1 MGKMINTVAGKI
13 SVDDMGKT
21 LMHEHLVFGYD
32 GYEADCA
39 GALSREEVVDRTIKI
54 AKKIMSYG
62 VKTVLDA
69 TAMDCGRDVEL
80 LREVSEKTGLNII
93 CSTGYYN
100 QSTGSSR
107 YWWNLSLTGDEVKHR
122 EELLM
127 TELTKGAAGTNILP
141 GVIKVAT
148 SEGVIT
154 DYEQKWLE
162 VAGRVQKATGAVI
175 YTHTQTGTMGE
186 EQVHILI
193 ENGANPEKIVVG
205 HMCGNQD
212 TGYHDRILA
221 KGVSVGFD
229 RLGQDYLGYPTDEER
244 LKIMKHDVEAG
255 YLNRIV
261 ISHDVLGTMWGA
273 PWNLSEATEDV
284 QKAFRN
290 FYQWYIMDKFIPR
303 MIEKEGYTEEQVNQM
318 FIENPKR
325 IFGA

>member
-32 GYEADCA
+32 GYKADCA
-39 GALSREEVVDRTIKI
+39 GALSRDEVVDRTIKI

-100 QSTGSSR
+100 QSMGSSR

-141 GVIKVAT
+141 SVIKVAT

-175 YTHTQTGTMGE
+175 YTHTKTGTMGE
-186 EQVHILI
+186 EQVNILI

-205 HMCGNQD
+205 HMCGNQN

-221 KGVSVGFD
+221 KGVSVRFD

-284 QKAFRN
+284 
-290 FYQWYIMDKFIPR
+290 
-303 MIEKEGYTEEQVNQM
+303 
-318 FIENPKR
+318 
-325 IFGA
+325 